1 MALVEDVVSLLEKQ
15 EGLTAREI
23 CTALN
28 LEPSREK
35 EVYSALI
42 KASRILKRK
51 GKRVVMQ
58 SPRCRKCGFEFDR
71 PNPTKCPRCK
81 SQWIEE
87 ARFFIVG

>member
-1 MALVEDVVSLLEKQ
+1 MALVEDVISLLEKQ
-15 EGLTAREI
+15 DGLTVKEI

-35 EVYSALI
+35 EVYSALV
-42 KASRILKRK
+42 KVSRVLKRK
-51 GKRVVMQ
+51 GKKLVMQ
-58 SPRCRKCGFEFDR
+58 PPRCKKCGFEFDK

-87 ARFFIVG
+87 ARFFIA